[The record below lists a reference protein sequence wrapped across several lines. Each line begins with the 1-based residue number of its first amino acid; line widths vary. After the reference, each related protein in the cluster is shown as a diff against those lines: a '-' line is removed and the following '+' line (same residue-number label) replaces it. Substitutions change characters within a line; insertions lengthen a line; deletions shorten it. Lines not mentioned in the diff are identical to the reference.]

1 LVDSGEAAWHGL
13 DAGPSAMQFP
23 AESGALPAPARRLTI
38 WVPLADPSSANKFI
52 ASIDPDVSPP
62 GLAGAVVAIG
72 NFDGLHRGHLAVI
85 RRARTLA
92 QELNCPCAVLTFEPH
107 PADFFKGPNTIFR
120 LTPRDTKARAL
131 EQLGIDGMIV
141 ITFDKALASLPAE
154 AFAVEILVRR
164 LNVRAVVVGYDF
176 HFGAGRSG
184 SPAFLKEAGKR
195 HGFAVEIVERVAA
208 DTADTNEAASS
219 TAARAALEAGD
230 VDEAARLLGHP
241 FVIMGK
247 VIHGQELG
255 RTLGFPTANLL
266 PDQSCRLRHGIYAV
280 RVVAG
285 TKIYDGVASYG
296 RRPTFDNGRA
306 LLEAFLFDFSGDLY
320 GETIEVLFIGWIRT
334 EAKFASAEALIA
346 QMNRDKARAKEI
358 LRKLPMQ
365 HIGRLRPT
373 LAAKLKKQ

>member
-38 WVPLADPSSANKFI
+38 WVPLADPSSAKKFI
-52 ASIDPDVSPP
+52 AAIDPDVSPP

-320 GETIEVLFIGWIRT
+320 GETIEVLFIGWIRA

-358 LRKLPMQ
+358 LR
-365 HIGRLRPT
+365 
-373 LAAKLKKQ
+373 ASSAS